1 VLIPTK
7 FHQDGDGSR
16 GLEMLTVEDKMLNQT
31 CAGFGRREFLRA
43 GALGLGGF
51 TLPGLLKVKA
61 AGLTQGKPFKNK
73 SVVLLFLQ
81 GGPPHIEFFD
91 PKMTAPAEYRSIT
104 GEIPTN
110 IPGVTFGSTFPK
122 LAKMTDKLAVVRSYQ
137 SRNGG
142 HTYLSVTSGGN
153 PMKAAMGAVCSRILG
168 TNDPETAIPNNT
180 LILPEAVLADL
191 KLGSNFETGAI
202 PTLTDPGALGSSY
215 AAFNPAGGGQ
225 ARENMK
231 LNVSP
236 ERLADRKGLLGGLDS
251 IKRNID
257 ADGSLEGADHFGQQA
272 FDVVTKGV
280 GSAFDL
286 SKEDPKTLA
295 KYDTRPLFDARE
307 LQRWGDMRRATNLLG
322 LQMLMAR
329 RLCESGCSFVT
340 VSDCGWDYHANNN
353 SPKGMTGIY
362 PMGNQ
367 VDHAVAAFVQDLH
380 DRGMSDDVLLLV
392 TGEMGRSPKLNKNGG
407 RDHYGDATSL
417 LMAGGGLNMGQ
428 VIGETDALAA
438 RPATRPYGP
447 ENLAATILHFL
458 FDLGQL
464 RLVDGLPAEI
474 IAMSNGSPIEEL
486 F

>member
-1 VLIPTK
+1 
-7 FHQDGDGSR
+7 
-16 GLEMLTVEDKMLNQT
+16 MLTIQDRMLNHT
-31 CAGFGRREFLRA
+31 CAGFGRREFLKA
-43 GALGLGGF
+43 GALGLAGF
-51 TLPGLLKVKA
+51 TLQDLLKVKA

-122 LAKMTDKLAVVRSYQ
+122 LAKMTNKLAVVRSYQ

-142 HTYLSVTSGGN
+142 PTYLSVTSGGN

-180 LILPEAVLADL
+180 LILPEAVQADL

-202 PTLTDPGALGSSY
+202 PTLTDPGSLGSSFS
-215 AAFNPAGGGQ
+215 AFNPAGGGKAQ
-225 ARENMK
+225 ENMK

-236 ERLADRKGLLGGLDS
+236 ERLVDRKGLLGGLDS

-272 FDVVTKGV
+272 FDLVTKGV

-307 LQRWGDMRRATNLLG
+307 LQRWGDMRRVTNLLG

-417 LMAGGGLNMGQ
+417 LVAGGGLNMGQ
-428 VIGETDALAA
+428 VIGESDALAA

-464 RLVDGLPAEI
+464 RLVDGLPSEI
-474 IAMSNGSPIEEL
+474 LAMSNGTPIEEL